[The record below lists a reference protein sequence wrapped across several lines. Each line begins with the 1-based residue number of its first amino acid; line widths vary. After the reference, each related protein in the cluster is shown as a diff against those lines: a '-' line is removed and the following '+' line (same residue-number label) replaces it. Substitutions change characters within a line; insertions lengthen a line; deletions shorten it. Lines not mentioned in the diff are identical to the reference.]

1 MKRTYHMKKTL
12 SVAILGFGVVG
23 GGVAEL
29 IEKNSDLLSR
39 RLGRDVRVSHI
50 LDLRTF
56 PDSPFADRI
65 TSDINVILNDPEVEV
80 VAEACGGADLPYKFS
95 KACLMAGKSVVTS
108 NKEVVAK
115 YGAELLSIARE
126 KGVRYLFEAS
136 VGGGIPCLRPFSVSL
151 AVNPVRSV
159 DGILNGTTNFIL
171 TEMTEHGADFSSVL
185 RRAQELGYA
194 EKDPTADVEGLDAA
208 RKIVILCA
216 MAYGIMPSLSDVH
229 TEGITSITP
238 DLLSAADSL
247 GCKIKLVAHASL
259 DNGALYLNVSPAF
272 VSRSCPLY
280 AVDGVFNAVCV
291 DSESLDEVM
300 LCGKGA
306 GRYPTASAVVAD
318 ILEAGLRP
326 SEQPDALNIVNN
338 DGSLPCAPLSD
349 FCGRWVAV
357 LEGKD
362 PLEFSEY
369 FPDCE
374 LTLLPS
380 LGFVAVLTGDVRRAE
395 VEAAVA
401 RKGAVCHGIFAYK

>member
-1 MKRTYHMKKTL
+1 MKKTL
-12 SVAILGFGVVG
+12 SVAVLGFGVVG

-39 RLGRDVRVSHI
+39 RLGRNIRVSHI
-50 LDLRTF
+50 LDLRSF

-65 TSDINVILNDPEVEV
+65 TPDINVILNDPDVEI
-80 VAEACGGADLPYKFS
+80 VAEALGGDELPYKFS
-95 KACLMAGKSVVTS
+95 KACLAAGKSVVTS

-115 YGAELLSIARE
+115 HGAELLSLARE
-126 KGVRYLFEAS
+126 NGVRYIFEAS

-151 AVNPVRSV
+151 AVNPIRSV

-171 TEMTEHGADFSSVL
+171 TEMTENGSDFASVL
-185 RRAQELGYA
+185 SRAQELGYA
-194 EKDPTADVEGLDAA
+194 EKDPTADVEGFDAA

-216 MAYGIMPSLSDVH
+216 MAYGVMPTLSDVNL
-229 TEGITSITP
+229 TGITKITP

-259 DNGALYLNVSPAF
+259 ENGTLYLSVAPAF
-272 VSRSCPLY
+272 VSRACPLY

-291 DSESLDEVM
+291 DSEALDEVM

-326 SEQPDALNIVNN
+326 DEQPDVFNIENN
-338 DGSLPCAPLSD
+338 EGKLPCAPLSD

-362 PLEFSEY
+362 PLEFSKF
-369 FPDCE
+369 FPDCK

-380 LGFVAVLTGDVRRAE
+380 LGFVTVLTDDVRRGDFE
-395 VEAAVA
+395 EAIA
-401 RKGAVCHGIFAYK
+401 RSGAVSHGVFAYK